1 MSQSLERQNI
11 PTLTEVIRQASMRSD
26 ADLDAVIAEVQ
37 TTLASRTFQLADELL
52 RSAFAQMEASLFE
65 QISGSLRQQLP
76 ELIDATLREHFDT
89 QHDD

>member
-1 MSQSLERQNI
+1 MSQSFELQNI
-11 PTLTEVIRQASMRSD
+11 PTLTEVIRQASERSD

-65 QISGSLRQQLP
+65 QISGRLRQQLP

-89 QHDD
+89 QNDD

>member
-1 MSQSLERQNI
+1 MSQSFELHNI
-11 PTLTEVIRQASMRSD
+11 PTLTEVIRQASERSD

-65 QISGSLRQQLP
+65 QISGRLRQQLP

-89 QHDD
+89 QNDD